1 MQDQPIFRASVRTV
15 PVYATVLDANGRL
28 VPDLTQDDFS
38 VTDNGKPAEIALF
51 SSEPQPFTAVVMMDT
66 SASMTANLKL
76 LNRAAEQF
84 LLRLLPVDRA
94 QVGAFN
100 DKIQLSGT
108 FTNNRDE
115 LIAALDDLYFGNPTR
130 LNDAIAASLDALQGV
145 DGRRVMLVF
154 TDGEDT
160 ASRIGFGKVLERS
173 RDEEVMVYSIG
184 LESEY
189 FNGVR
194 VVRSK
199 PSRDLRKIS
208 EETGGGYFELQKQ
221 RRPGA
226 DLQPRRDGAAEPV
239 PDCVHS
245 ADARWQGAQA
255 RRARESSGDDR
266 PGAQELS
273 GRIRP
278 VLAAD
283 SRGLDEH
290 YGDQRNREQ
299 DADDGFGRRG
309 EVQLIDTGTWCV
321 PPSGLDGGF
330 PRRVPAVRAGRARL
344 RGRPPVT
351 PRSAPGRTPSPTA
364 AGRGSPARHCPRSTP
379 RHRARRPV
387 PLATDTAAE
396 CIVPKA

>member
-1 MQDQPIFRASVRTV
+1 MRFTAFIPVLAVATAGLALAAAPAVQDQPIFRASVRTV

-130 LNDAIAASLDALQGV
+130 LNDAVAASLDTLQGV
-145 DGRRVMLVF
+145 DGRRVILLF

-208 EETGGGYFELQKQ
+208 EETGGGYFELQRSVDLAPTFSRVATELRSQYLIAFTPLTLDGKVHKLDV
-221 RRPGA
+221 RVNRPA
-226 DLQPRRDGAAEPV
+226 MTV
-239 PDCVHS
+239 
-245 ADARWQGAQA
+245 
-255 RRARESSGDDR
+255 RARKSY
-266 PGAQELS
+266 
-273 GRIRP
+273 
-278 VLAAD
+278 LAASD
-283 SRGLDEH
+283 
-290 YGDQRNREQ
+290 
-299 DADDGFGRRG
+299 
-309 EVQLIDTGTWCV
+309 
-321 PPSGLDGGF
+321 
-330 PRRVPAVRAGRARL
+330 
-344 RGRPPVT
+344 
-351 PRSAPGRTPSPTA
+351 RS
-364 AGRGSPARHCPRSTP
+364 
-379 RHRARRPV
+379 
-387 PLATDTAAE
+387 
-396 CIVPKA
+396 